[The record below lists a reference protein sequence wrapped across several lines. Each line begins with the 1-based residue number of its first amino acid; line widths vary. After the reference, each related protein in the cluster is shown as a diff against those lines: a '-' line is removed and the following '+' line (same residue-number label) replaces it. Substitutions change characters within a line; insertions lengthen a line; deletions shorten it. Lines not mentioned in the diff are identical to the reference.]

1 MAKLGKP
8 GKWWSLYPS
17 QFRKELP
24 TDEIGGISWQEI
36 EDPAVME
43 EKAAVVLM
51 LVLMLPEKKEG
62 RDA

>member
-43 EKAAVVLM
+43 EKAVVLM